1 VNREFLIKSSQE
13 LIHIRS
19 YRAQSIARDATSMR
33 QSAEWG
39 MRAFQSSMPRITVR
53 MKFEERGER
62 KVTLT
67 VMILLY
73 NLRARMI
80 GINQLRSFY
89 MGALY
94 HDANVEFVPHLV
106 NT

>member
-1 VNREFLIKSSQE
+1 
-13 LIHIRS
+13 
-19 YRAQSIARDATSMR
+19 MR

-39 MRAFQSSMPRITVR
+39 MRAFQSSMPRIKKR

-73 NLRARMI
+73 NVQARMV
-80 GINQLRSFY
+80 GINQLQSFY
-89 MGALY
+89 VGALY
-94 HDANVEFVPHLV
+94 RDANVELVPRLV